1 MLWRIKNPD
10 ERDVPQFS
18 SASVALTTAQ
28 RRVDES
34 TFVHTAGQEDFKDV
48 LLRTK
53 NPDDV
58 VEVIEF
64 IEEDVLWRTKNQ
76 DEEVLCPFSP
86 TVHWINSSFK
96 TQVLKIFV

>member
-10 ERDVPQFS
+10 ERDLRQ
-18 SASVALTTAQ
+18 
-28 RRVDES
+28 RVDVG

-53 NPDDV
+53 NPD
-58 VEVIEF
+58 EVIEV
-64 IEEDVLWRTKNQ
+64 IEEDVLWRSKNQ
-76 DEEVLCPFSP
+76 DEELLCPFSP